1 MNPCRG
7 HTRNPRPLV
16 RKAAHNPRRS
26 ARSNGRGP
34 PKTKAVGVV
43 PVCKPLLDLLGVH
56 NVSKIQRAVAAFD
69 IDRTTLSPRLRFA
82 ALVFVPACLFYLGP
96 SVVSP
101 RAAATYAVFAFDG
114 STSEPAWVVI
124 NDGVMGGVS
133 SSKVGVT
140 KGVLRWSGRVR
151 LENNGGFASMRSAT
165 LPKGT
170 NAALATGSSIVVRVK
185 GTATTFNITL
195 QTPGQWYW
203 AQVTPTAD
211 GWSSFTIPYAR
222 ILPRTRFGEPVDGD
236 AYAGQALSNIGVLI
250 SNGKAEAFR
259 LDIDS
264 IMIV

>member
-1 MNPCRG
+1 LTFLSALTFPPWHACCM
-7 HTRNPRPLV
+7 PLIPGSRWIRV
-16 RKAAHNPRRS
+16 A
-26 ARSNGRGP
+26 
-34 PKTKAVGVV
+34 GV
-43 PVCKPLLDLLGVH
+43 LLSLL
-56 NVSKIQRAVAAFD
+56 AVA
-69 IDRTTLSPRLRFA
+69 
-82 ALVFVPACLFYLGP
+82 
-96 SVVSP
+96 P
-101 RAAATYAVFAFDG
+101 RATAATSTAFRFDG
-114 STSEPAWVVI
+114 SAAEPPWVVV

-133 SSKVGVT
+133 SSKVGVA

-151 LENNGGFASMRSAT
+151 LENNGGFASARSAS
-165 LPKGT
+165 LPNIT
-170 NAALATGSSIVVRVK
+170 NAALAAGGSLVVRVK

-236 AYAGQALSNIGVLI
+236 AYAGQALTNIGVLI